1 MTNKKSSMGIIAKQS
16 FYNSISIA
24 FAFLIGALNTVYL
37 YPTYMGSEFQGLI
50 VALLAFSNLVQPFIS
65 FGVQHAL
72 IKFYSACETK
82 QDRDALLNFSM
93 LLPLLLF
100 ILLLPFLFFFKEDII
115 DIISAKNSNIGRY
128 AFLIIAIAFST
139 AYFEIFY
146 NWLRVQLKSV
156 FGNFL
161 KEFYPRALILVL
173 LSAYALGFLDLDG
186 FVWALIGGY
195 YLRLLI
201 VMAYS
206 FRVYTPKF
214 ELRLPVQYKSILK
227 YSLLIFMSGAAASL
241 ILDIDKSMISNVLTV
256 ENVAYYSVAVF
267 IASVIEFPG
276 RAMFQIISPMVAKA
290 LNENDKERLTSLL
303 KKSANNLLLGAGL
316 LFLLI
321 NLNLVD
327 FYQWVNLDGYD
338 KALDVVFIV
347 SLGKLSTMSMG
358 CLNNIITNSKY
369 YTYVFWFSI
378 VSAVLAVVL
387 NLYFINEMGIIGAAY
402 ATLIVIVL
410 INIAKIL
417 LIQFTF
423 KINPFSNKTFI
434 ALGIILLL
442 YILIPLIALDLSPFL
457 SLVIRS
463 LVIVILFLTF
473 SRVFKLTGELQNVI
487 NKFNFLNKKETF

>member
-1 MTNKKSSMGIIAKQS
+1 
-16 FYNSISIA
+16 
-24 FAFLIGALNTVYL
+24 
-37 YPTYMGSEFQGLI
+37 MGSEFQGLI

-72 IKFYSACETK
+72 IKFYSACEAK

-100 ILLLPFLFFFKEDII
+100 ILLLPFLFVFKEDII
-115 DIISAKNSNIGRY
+115 DIISLKNSYIGRY
-128 AFLIIAIAFST
+128 AFLIIAVAFST
-139 AYFEIFY
+139 AYFEVFY

-161 KEFYPRALILVL
+161 KEFYPRALIFVL
-173 LSAYALGFLDLDG
+173 LLAYALDFIDLDG
-186 FVWALIGGY
+186 FVWVLIGGY

-201 VMAYS
+201 VMVYS

-241 ILDIDKSMISNVLTV
+241 ILDIDKSMISNLLTV

-267 IASVIEFPG
+267 IASVIELPG

-290 LNENDKERLTSLL
+290 LNEKDKERLTSLL

-327 FYQWVNLDGYD
+327 FYHWVNLEGYD

-347 SLGKLSTMSMG
+347 SLGKLFTMSMG

-387 NLYFINEMGIIGAAY
+387 NLYFINELGIIGAAY
-402 ATLIVIVL
+402 ATLIVITL
-410 INIAKIL
+410 INVAKIS
-417 LIQFTF
+417 LIQFIF
-423 KINPFSNKTFI
+423 KINPFSKKTFF

-442 YILIPLIALDLSPFL
+442 YILIPLISLDFSPFL

-463 LVIVILFLTF
+463 LVIVIAFLIL
-473 SRVFKLTGELQNVI
+473 SRVFKLTGDLQNVI
-487 NKFNFLNKKETF
+487 NKFNFLNKK